1 MDWGTQ
7 REQSRVRP
15 AFFIPGIS
23 EYVSWADAGASG
35 GQACC
40 RAAGLYTAAMKA
52 GISPDVWTRWL
63 REPIAQGLLLSFAL
77 HLAIAVVFQPVPG
90 ASGRH
95 TLVINARLQP
105 AVSQSEVTPAVSEDP
120 QEDPAEV
127 VVEAKSTPSAD
138 LLTAT
143 TPSPA
148 PPIPQSAAP
157 ASNPSPTPAPMP
169 APMPL
174 PAPVAAVAPPADVQS
189 STDKSRGLSQ
199 ATGLPS
205 LPIGIDT
212 TWYLAR
218 QVDHHPKAI
227 GLIEPAYPE
236 EARRRNLEGTLKL
249 MLKIDDLGRVQ
260 SAEVVE
266 ATPPGVFDEVA
277 LAAFRAAHF
286 RPAMKDGRPVRYQA
300 YMRVEFKLRD

>member
-1 MDWGTQ
+1 
-7 REQSRVRP
+7 
-15 AFFIPGIS
+15 
-23 EYVSWADAGASG
+23 
-35 GQACC
+35 
-40 RAAGLYTAAMKA
+40 MKA

-63 REPIAQGLLLSFAL
+63 REPIAQGLLLSLAL
-77 HLAIAVVFQPVPG
+77 HLAIAVVVQPVPG

-105 AVSQSEVTPAVSEDP
+105 AVSQSELAPEVSKDP
-120 QEDPAEV
+120 PEDPAAV

-157 ASNPSPTPAPMP
+157 ASAPPPTP

-174 PAPVAAVAPPADVQS
+174 PAPAASVAPLADVPP
-189 STDKSRGLSQ
+189 STEKSRGSSP
-199 ATGLPS
+199 ASGLPS

-236 EARRRNLEGTLKL
+236 EAKRRNLEGTLKL

-277 LAAFRAAHF
+277 LAAFRAARF